1 MEKFDINNNFNKE
14 ISEYFRTMNS
24 IDDLLNLINYV
35 NKLIFKENTKPLE
48 LKYLTYNAY
57 FKENKYKTFAIPK
70 KRGGYREICA
80 PQKAL
85 KNILNSI
92 NIILNSVYTP
102 QKACHGFTKNKSII
116 TNAKNHISKNYVYNI
131 DLEDFFTN
139 IHQARIWKKL
149 QLPPFNLK
157 DTKIEIANL
166 LSGLICYQ
174 GNDSNYLPQGAPT
187 SPILSNIICERL
199 DRRLLGVAK
208 RFNVK
213 YSRYADDLTF
223 SSNHNVY
230 QDGSDFITELKKII
244 YNENFKINDK
254 KTRLQKKGYRQEVT
268 GIIVND
274 KLNVRRKFI
283 QELRFDIYLVERYGF
298 EKANELYK
306 NRYKDN
312 SLYLSKTLSK
322 VIAGKLDY
330 LKMVKGATDNT
341 YLKLKDRF
349 RICLNLSPEKNSK
362 EDKKLFFLEKNK
374 YTKKTNTH
382 KPNELVEILSSFS
395 RNDILKYTT
404 HNWDFGDDEN
414 KKDYGKFI
422 ENVRLEWKKLE
433 KRLTPIAPKLST
445 KIYNFLLEE
454 TLGIHDKRWGIYD
467 VQIGWSSPVIKKWS
481 NETKLPFSYLLEDK
495 DKLMVDNKS
504 IDRFSDV
511 IDLFK
516 NEIEIRNEQKQL
528 KKLLRNIKKNILP
541 NSFSLKLIN
550 LDNVNFY
557 TDVQWLIKGIRII
570 FEEIKRRNK
579 NKEIEI
585 EAINYTENNFIE
597 ISIIHKGSLPNR
609 TINEMKNQVLGGG
622 FQDIREAFLS
632 LCDWRVEA
640 KFDDGNYSI
649 SYLSASPDVEIKELD
664 IEPLGFTHI
673 LRFYK

>member
-57 FKENKYKTFAIPK
+57 FKENKYKKFNIPK

-80 PQKAL
+80 PKKAL

-131 DLEDFFTN
+131 DLEDFFTS

-244 YNENFKINDK
+244 YNENFKINEK

-274 KLNVRRKFI
+274 KLNVKRKFI
-283 QELRFDIYLVERYGF
+283 QELRFDIHLVERYGF

-306 NRYKDN
+306 NRYKDD
-312 SLYLSKTLSK
+312 SLSQSKTLSK
-322 VIAGKLDY
+322 IIAGKLDY

-341 YLKLKDRF
+341 YLKLKHRF
-349 RICLNLSPEKNSK
+349 KICLNPSPERNTK
-362 EDKKLFFLEKNK
+362 EDEKFSVLEKNK
-374 YTKKTNTH
+374 YRKKINSH

-404 HNWDFGDDEN
+404 HTWDFGDDEN
-414 KKDYGKFI
+414 KKNYVKFI
-422 ENVRLEWKKLE
+422 TNVKSEWEKLDKK
-433 KRLTPIAPKLST
+433 LTPIAPKLST
-445 KIYNFLLEE
+445 KIHNFLLEKR
-454 TLGIHDKRWGIYD
+454 LGIDDKRWGIYD
-467 VQIGWSSPVIKKWS
+467 VQIGWSSPVIEKWS
-481 NETKLPFSYLLEDK
+481 NEGKLPFSYLLEDK
-495 DKLMVDNKS
+495 YKLMVDNKS
-504 IDRFSDV
+504 LDRFSDV

-516 NEIEIRNEQKQL
+516 NEIEIRNEQRQL
-528 KKLLRNIKKNILP
+528 KRWLRNIKRNKLP
-541 NSFSLKLIN
+541 STFSLKLIN
-550 LDNVNFY
+550 LDNISFY
-557 TDVQWLIKGIRII
+557 TDVQWLMKGIGII
-570 FEEIKRRNK
+570 FEEIKRRSK

-585 EAINYTENNFIE
+585 EAVNYIENNFIE
-597 ISIIHKGSLPNR
+597 ISIIHKRSLPNKS
-609 TINEMKNQVLGGG
+609 IIEMKNQILGGG
-622 FQDIREAFLS
+622 FEDIREAFLS

-640 KFDDGNYSI
+640 KFEEGNYSI
-649 SYLSASPDVEIKELD
+649 AYLSSSPDIEIKELD
-664 IEPLGFTHI
+664 SEPLGFTHI